1 MAWHGHGCVLERVE
15 RLVRAGLEELEEVL
29 AKEQQEKEGESAVA
43 GGASAAAAAAT
54 GAGAGRGMHSH
65 WSRGCTR
72 VKKMASIPFSNHKT
86 NLNQPKPKYTVH
98 TTGYCKY
105 K

>member
-1 MAWHGHGCVLERVE
+1 MHTEEHRMAWHGHGCVLERVE

-65 WSRGCTR
+65 WSRGYKG
-72 VKKMASIPFSNHKT
+72 KKNGVDTFFKSQNKSKST
-86 NLNQPKPKYTVH
+86 
-98 TTGYCKY
+98 
-105 K
+105 